1 MKVIAISGHAGA
13 GKDTFASML
22 ATAIEMWGARVKIV
36 HYADLLKFICKA
48 YFGWNGVK
56 DEYGRKLLQTVGTD
70 MIRTKDPN
78 FWVDFIVKM
87 LKLIGDKW
95 DYVLIPDARFPNE
108 IDGLKAAG
116 IDVQHWRVVRKNN
129 ENDLTDAQRSHPS
142 ETALDDVVPDVW
154 IDNSGTLERL
164 KEIAWNAAFSQR
176 RRTAA
181 VKECISK

>member
-22 ATAIEMWGARVKIV
+22 ANAIETWGARVKIV
-36 HYADLLKFICKA
+36 HYADLLKFICKT

-70 MIRTKDPN
+70 VIREKDPD
-78 FWVDFIVKM
+78 FWVNFVVKM
-87 LKLIGDKW
+87 LKLIGDRW

-116 IDVQHWRVVRKNN
+116 FDAQHWRVVREHYDNGLS
-129 ENDLTDAQRSHPS
+129 EETRTHPS
-142 ETALDDVVPDVW
+142 EISLDGVAPDVW

-164 KEIAWNAAFSQR
+164 EEIAW
-176 RRTAA
+176 TAVHFLNGGA
-181 VKECISK
+181 PHP